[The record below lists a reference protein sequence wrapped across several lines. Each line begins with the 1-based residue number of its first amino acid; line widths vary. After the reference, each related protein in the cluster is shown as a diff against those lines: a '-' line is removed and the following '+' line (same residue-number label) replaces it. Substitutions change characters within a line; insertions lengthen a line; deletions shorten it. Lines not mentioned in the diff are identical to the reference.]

1 VKAWKGD
8 RMGNLVYRK
17 TARNFNPIMATAAKV
32 TIAEVEQLVE
42 AGELDGD
49 SIHTPS
55 VYVKRIFQGEL
66 YERRIEKR
74 TVRKAAVGR

>member
-1 VKAWKGD
+1 
-8 RMGNLVYRK
+8 
-17 TARNFNPIMATAAKV
+17 MATAAKV
-32 TIAEVEQLVE
+32 TIAEVEQLVG

-74 TVRKAAVGR
+74 TVRKA